1 MRAESKRLLEDF
13 LTHLEYH
20 LDEAQRAWDTTIKR
34 IHDNPNQM
42 NVFGIWQRDQLND
55 MTTIHALVIE
65 RDRVVRSL
73 RNFIDNPKNR
83 FRYLKKVP
91 KKEKGKKGRNL
102 LSPGER

>member
-20 LDEAQRAWDTTIKR
+20 LDEAQRAWETTIKR

-42 NVFGIWQRDQLND
+42 NVFGVWQRDQLQD
-55 MTTIHALVIE
+55 MATIRTLVIE
-65 RDRVVRSL
+65 RDRVVRAL
-73 RNFIDNPKNR
+73 RNFIDKPQNR

-91 KKEKGKKGRNL
+91 KKERGKKGVNL
-102 LSPGER
+102 LEPGCR